1 MLLVI
6 INKTDIKSTKI
17 ILPITLIIYVAIN
30 VNACCYL
37 LKNKNLELVFNQD
50 SKFFGG
56 FVNTELLKEI
66 SEVDAYIQEE
76 EEKGSTVII
85 FSEKSPLYMIELNK
99 NNGILDL
106 PFNGNLGSAGVN
118 GLIEKIQ
125 NMNNIK
131 ILLDKEPFWQI
142 PLEAR
147 EYILLNMQK
156 SGEIGEFTIF
166 E

>member
-1 MLLVI
+1 
-6 INKTDIKSTKI
+6 
-17 ILPITLIIYVAIN
+17 
-30 VNACCYL
+30 
-37 LKNKNLELVFNQD
+37 
-50 SKFFGG
+50 
-56 FVNTELLKEI
+56 
-66 SEVDAYIQEE
+66 
-76 EEKGSTVII
+76 
-85 FSEKSPLYMIELNK
+85 MIELNK